1 MLYKSNYLYSLIAV
15 CGKTNL
21 YSVKINKYDDKAII
35 SKINRKTGKVT
46 NLTTKNNKKYVTF
59 LGQANDM
66 PLC

>member
-1 MLYKSNYLYSLIAV
+1 LIAV